1 MRTSN
6 FAVNNLQNKA
16 NNGQMAVGENSMP
29 ASMTGII
36 IKSAIYGLITI
47 AATLITYFIMKNA
60 LATGDADSLTVLLI
74 LAAVAGVPMF
84 ILSLVIGFVPR
95 SVIVCGIICTA
106 LQGLLLGVMVCVV
119 DLFYP
124 GIALVAVL
132 GTGIVFVVAL
142 LLNKVL
148 EVRISSGFLRGVIV
162 ALISLLLVSAITG
175 IIYAINPTFTAYWWI
190 EIIISAVCVILATIM
205 LMGDLQSAEAIVA
218 VGVDKSYEWKV
229 SFAIVTTL
237 IYIYVEILELLV
249 RLAAIFGRDKN

>member
-36 IKSAIYGLITI
+36 VKSAIYGLITI
-47 AATLITYFIMKNA
+47 AATLITYFIMNNA
-60 LATGDADSLTVLLI
+60 LATGDADSLNVLLI

-95 SVIVCGIICTA
+95 SAMICGFIYTA
-106 LQGLLLGVMVCVV
+106 LQGILLGVMVCLI
-119 DLFYP
+119 DLVLP
-124 GIALVAVL
+124 GISLVAVL

-148 EVRISSGFLRGVIV
+148 EVRISSGFLRGVVI
-162 ALISLLLVSAITG
+162 AFISLLLVSAIIG
-175 IIYAINPTFTAYWWI
+175 VIYAVNPSFAAYWWL
-190 EIIISAVCVILATIM
+190 EIIISAICIILATIM
-205 LMGDLQSAEAIVA
+205 LMGNLQSADAMVA
-218 VGVDKSYEWKV
+218 GGIDKSYEWNV

-237 IYIYVEILELLV
+237 IYIYVEILELLI
-249 RLAAIFGRDKN
+249 RLAAIFGRNKN

>member
-47 AATLITYFIMKNA
+47 AATLITYFIMNNA

-106 LQGLLLGVMVCVV
+106 LQGVLLGVMVCVV

-162 ALISLLLVSAITG
+162 SLISLLLVSAITG

-218 VGVDKSYEWKV
+218 VGVDKSYEWNV